1 MRFWSMADGQNQVEH
16 GQDTIRH
23 LENEIH
29 FQRRAGP
36 RGVEYNQRFLMSTL
50 TQISPPKSRRSPV
63 LRILLWLMLALIVI
77 VAGLVGYA
85 YNVAHAAL
93 PQLEGRLQ
101 IRGLSAPVTVTRDG
115 HGVPTIEAASLDDLF
130 FTQGYVTAQDR
141 LWQMDVMRRY
151 GGGELS
157 EILGDGL
164 LRLDREQRILG
175 LREAARKALELAS
188 PRDRAFYE
196 AYARGVNAYIET
208 HGDRLPI
215 EFRILHYAPK
225 QWQPEDSAVI
235 ANSMVKDLNYHY
247 FYDALSREKILAKL
261 GPELTADL
269 YVNRSWHDRPP
280 TVMREDLTE
289 PDNTGNS
296 DDEDDDDSPD
306 NSVTRKFPARAPK
319 SLPVQASG
327 AKAPPEESGL
337 IAALK
342 ALRHPKADFSKI
354 PEALSA
360 HALPTG
366 ALPIQALSIEPWLT
380 GSSTIESSAIEEVPV
395 NGSNDWVVSGA
406 HTVTGKPLLSND
418 MHLGHQMPNLWYEA
432 HLHSGPLDVAGVTLP
447 GMPYVIVGHNQRI
460 AWGFTNV
467 GPTVTDV
474 FIENFNQE
482 GAYQTP
488 SGWVQPEHRAEVI
501 HVKGK
506 PDVHVDVM
514 ITRHGPVITEL
525 VPGETRPL
533 ALRWTLYDGLHI
545 PFFDVNTAQNW
556 DEFQRAFSQLDAPGQ
571 NVVYADVDG
580 NIGYHTTG
588 KVPIRAA
595 GDGSLPV
602 SGADNAHEWISYIPF
617 EKLPSIYNPPSGI
630 IATANGRIAPDGY
643 PNSISMEWEAPW
655 RTARIY
661 HVLESGRQFSVAD
674 MLALQT
680 DIQSEAVL
688 FAAERLVYAVDHA
701 AKPSAR
707 AKQAADLMRSWD
719 GRMLAASA
727 APTIAENSI
736 GELRRLLLEAKL
748 GRAPSESRKE
758 ADSELYKETEKN
770 VVDWKTYSWLQRS
783 VWMEN
788 ILLHRPK
795 RWLPD
800 QYPNYD
806 ELLTAAVEAAVNHP
820 QAPKDLA
827 SWRWGAFNAVDIQHP
842 ILGKIPVIKHWSGPG
857 VQEQSGSGYT
867 VKAVTPYHGPSER
880 FTANMANLDESTLNT
895 VTGQGGNFLSPYYM
909 DQWKAW
915 YGGTTFSLPFT
926 TKAVE
931 AAKTHR
937 VVLEPGK

>member
-1 MRFWSMADGQNQVEH
+1 
-16 GQDTIRH
+16 
-23 LENEIH
+23 
-29 FQRRAGP
+29 
-36 RGVEYNQRFLMSTL
+36 
-50 TQISPPKSRRSPV
+50 
-63 LRILLWLMLALIVI
+63 
-77 VAGLVGYA
+77 
-85 YNVAHAAL
+85 
-93 PQLEGRLQ
+93 
-101 IRGLSAPVTVTRDG
+101 
-115 HGVPTIEAASLDDLF
+115 
-130 FTQGYVTAQDR
+130 
-141 LWQMDVMRRY
+141 
-151 GGGELS
+151 
-157 EILGDGL
+157 
-164 LRLDREQRILG
+164 
-175 LREAARKALELAS
+175 
-188 PRDRAFYE
+188 
-196 AYARGVNAYIET
+196 
-208 HGDRLPI
+208 
-215 EFRILHYAPK
+215 
-225 QWQPEDSAVI
+225 
-235 ANSMVKDLNYHY
+235 
-247 FYDALSREKILAKL
+247 
-261 GPELTADL
+261 
-269 YVNRSWHDRPP
+269 
-280 TVMREDLTE
+280 
-289 PDNTGNS
+289 
-296 DDEDDDDSPD
+296 
-306 NSVTRKFPARAPK
+306 
-319 SLPVQASG
+319 
-327 AKAPPEESGL
+327 
-337 IAALK
+337 
-342 ALRHPKADFSKI
+342 
-354 PEALSA
+354 
-360 HALPTG
+360 
-366 ALPIQALSIEPWLT
+366 
-380 GSSTIESSAIEEVPV
+380 
-395 NGSNDWVVSGA
+395 
-406 HTVTGKPLLSND
+406 

-432 HLHSGPLDVAGVTLP
+432 HLHSGSLDVAGVTLP

-488 SGWVQPEHRAEVI
+488 TGWARPEHRAEVI

-506 PDVHVDVM
+506 PDVNVDVR

-602 SGADNAHEWISYIPF
+602 RGADNAHEWISYIPF
-617 EKLPSIYNPPSGI
+617 EKLPSVYNPPSGI
-630 IATANGRIAPDGY
+630 IATANGRITPYGY
-643 PNSISMEWEAPW
+643 PNSVSMEWEAPW

-661 HVLESGRQFSVAD
+661 HVLESGRQFSAAD

-719 GRMLAASA
+719 GRMLAVSA

-736 GELRRLLLEAKL
+736 SELRRLLLEPKL
-748 GRAPSESRKE
+748 GMAPSESRKE

-770 VVDWKTYSWLQRS
+770 VIDWKTYSWLQRS

-827 SWRWGAFNAVDIQHP
+827 SWSWGAFNAVDIQHP

-880 FTANMANLDESTLNT
+880 FTANMADLDQSTLNT

-915 YGGTTFSLPFT
+915 YEGTTFSLPFSA
-926 TKAVE
+926 KAVE
-931 AAKTHR
+931 ADKSHRLVLQPAK
-937 VVLEPGK
+937 